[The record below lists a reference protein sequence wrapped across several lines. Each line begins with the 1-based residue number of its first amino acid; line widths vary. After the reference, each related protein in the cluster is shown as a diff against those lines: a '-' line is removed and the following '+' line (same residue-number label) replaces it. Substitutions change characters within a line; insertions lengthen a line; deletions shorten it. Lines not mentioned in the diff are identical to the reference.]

1 MKQRICSM
9 CGRTALDD
17 GTSGKKFV
25 CALCDGRMKATDLRA
40 QERKIEQYRA
50 ALWRKKVSA

>member
-17 GTSGKKFV
+17 GTSGKKYV
-25 CALCDGRMKATDLRA
+25 CALCGDRMKATDLRA
-40 QERKIEQYRA
+40 QERKVERYLA
-50 ALWRKKVSA
+50 AIWRKKVSA

>member
-25 CALCDGRMKATDLRA
+25 CVLCSDRMKATDLRK
-40 QERKIEQYRA
+40 QERKNEQYRA

>member
-1 MKQRICSM
+1 MKERICAK
-9 CGRTALDD
+9 CGRKVLDD

-25 CALCDGRMKATDLRA
+25 CALCDGRMKTTDFRA
-40 QERKIEQYRA
+40 QERRIERYWA

>member
-1 MKQRICSM
+1 MKQRICCK
-9 CGRTALDD
+9 CGATAMGD

-25 CALCDGRMKATDLRA
+25 CALCSDRMKATDLRA

>member
-1 MKQRICSM
+1 MKERVCAK
-9 CGRTALDD
+9 CGRKVLDD

>member
-25 CALCDGRMKATDLRA
+25 CALCSDRMKATDLRA
-40 QERKIEQYRA
+40 QERKIERYRA
-50 ALWRKKVSA
+50 AAWRRKVAV

>member
-1 MKQRICSM
+1 MKERVCAK
-9 CGRTALDD
+9 CGRKVLDD
-17 GTSGKKFV
+17 GTAGKKFV
-25 CALCDGRMKATDLRA
+25 CVLCSDRMNATDLRA